1 MSNFWRNKVSDNS
14 SQRKRIPKR
23 DQLTPDQMAQA
34 LHAKKSYWPFALSF
48 ALLVSMVGVVT
59 HPIVLGIGVALAI
72 VAEIH
77 AFLHGADA
85 RPWDDGVKPMQYVM
99 KSQHE

>member
-1 MSNFWRNKVSDNS
+1 MSENS

-48 ALLVSMVGVVT
+48 AVLVMMVGVVT

-72 VAEIH
+72 VAIIGWGLEYH
-77 AFLHGADA
+77 
-85 RPWDDGVKPMQYVM
+85 
-99 KSQHE
+99 